1 MGFNSG
7 MNLIIIPSKLEET
20 FELKGEIPPAIL
32 ALEDD
37 LVRSKEAVWYDLTG
51 FKTEEFIEVKGEIGT
66 GLMYRCGRCG
76 DWMPGS
82 IKKPDF
88 QLILEAPFPESIDL
102 TPQIREDILIDLP
115 FAPTCQLDGEYRC
128 PVTGE
133 TYPPT
138 PEKTKK
144 SLGNEEVWKALEQLK
159 PKE

>member
-7 MNLIIIPSKLEET
+7 MNLTLIPSKLGET
-20 FELKGEIPPAIL
+20 FEITGEIPPSAL

-37 LVRSKEAVWYDLTG
+37 LVRSKAPVWYSLSG

-66 GLMYRCGRCG
+66 SFDFRCGRCG
-76 DWMPGS
+76 DWLPGE
-82 IKKPDF
+82 IKKSDF
-88 QLILEAPFPESIDL
+88 QTILEAPFPESIDL

-144 SLGNEEVWKALEQLK
+144 SLGVWKALEQLK